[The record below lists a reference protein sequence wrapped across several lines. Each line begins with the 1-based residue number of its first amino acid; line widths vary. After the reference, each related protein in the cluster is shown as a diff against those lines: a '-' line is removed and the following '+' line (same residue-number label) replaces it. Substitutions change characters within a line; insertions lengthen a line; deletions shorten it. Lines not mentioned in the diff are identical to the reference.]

1 MIDDTLVQRSLFG
14 GAMQLHFPLRLV
26 DISDFRPVPDHQE
39 VFADASLDQSLVV
52 EIVVSMSSQQIYR
65 AVVQE
70 HQPVPDAEAASFF
83 FHDQAANNEAQHA
96 QIDMQYVLSQ
106 QDVPDLPPDCF
117 KAILVGQ
124 QAVTKGRQGSDALNK
139 VHIILCCIRL
149 PQHGSDLLLTL
160 NSPIYISE
168 KSAAAEHAGAG
179 FKGAHLTAPALFKQI
194 ISSLRINDW
203 GLFGDRPGA

>member
-14 GAMQLHFPLRLV
+14 GAVQLHFPLRLV

-52 EIVVSMSSQQIYR
+52 EIV
-65 AVVQE
+65 E

-96 QIDMQYVLSQ
+96 QIDMQHVLSQ

-124 QAVTKGRQGSDALNK
+124 QAVTKGRRGSDALNK

-160 NSPIYISE
+160 NSPIFISE